1 MCEQY
6 PVFNYTLVM
15 NSAPYGEERQL
26 VSPGLQ
32 EDNRL
37 IVQQNTLYSFK
48 ILVTNAAGMVS
59 IEYSNPV
66 CEFIN

>member
-6 PVFNYTLVM
+6 PVLNYTLVL
-15 NSAPYGEERQL
+15 NSPSYGEERQL

-32 EDNRL
+32 EDNH
-37 IVQQNTLYSFK
+37 IVVQQNALYSFK
-48 ILVTNAAGMVS
+48 ILVTNAAGAVS
-59 IEYSNPV
+59 TEYSNPI